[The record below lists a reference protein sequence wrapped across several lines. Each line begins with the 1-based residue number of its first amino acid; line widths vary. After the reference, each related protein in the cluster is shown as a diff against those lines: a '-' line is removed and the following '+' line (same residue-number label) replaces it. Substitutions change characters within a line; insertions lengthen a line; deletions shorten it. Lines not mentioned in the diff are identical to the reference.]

1 MPDISSLLSQKNI
14 QLEAE
19 AFQKFGAAVRGNETI
34 TFPQTQQQT
43 NTPINQ
49 STQGDWQSS
58 TYASRLASGYGGL
71 DPKTKFLFKVKFK
84 FSPLVRELSSSLGV
98 DFDDIQQGLT
108 FTIKQIDLPKI
119 DFKYQDVNLY
129 NFRSKV
135 LTSIE
140 YREMS
145 MIFYDDVA
153 NNSLK
158 LITVYQKLLMPIARF
173 LPKTN
178 TKLEDYGFEF
188 SENYINALDSS
199 YRSAFRGDKEGEVE
213 ILSQMTID
221 QFYVG
226 RRKSGS
232 PVESVYVNSFIFTNP
247 RISTMDINQQ
257 DYEDSEPNTI
267 TAQFNFDGLY
277 TIIENKNKADAITP
291 YLPGADILDGVT
303 QFGGTNSQ
311 EGKYGDEN
319 VFSQNSSTN
328 FGSGQGVNALVADSA
343 GGGLATKLDSLSS
356 PLQFA
361 KTQALSQVKNKT
373 IPSLAKIK
381 PAILKDTAGILGGKI
396 SQTSSEIDPNDIGS
410 I

>member
-1 MPDISSLLSQKNI
+1 MQDISSLLSQKNI
-14 QLEAE
+14 KLETE
-19 AFQKFGAAVRGNETI
+19 AFEKFGAAVRGEESI
-34 TFPQTQQQT
+34 VFPQSPQQSI
-43 NTPINQ
+43 NPINQ

-58 TYASRLASGYGGL
+58 RYASRLASGDGGL

-84 FSPLVRELSSSLGV
+84 FSPLVRGLSSSLGI

-226 RRKSGS
+226 RKKSGS
-232 PVESVYVNSFIFTNP
+232 PVESVYVNSFVFTNP

-291 YLPGADILDGVT
+291 SLQGADILDGVT

-311 EGKYGDEN
+311 EGKYSDEN
-319 VFSQNSSTN
+319 VFGQSSTN
-328 FGSGQGVNALVADSA
+328 FTFGQGTNTLVADSA
-343 GGGLATKLDSLSS
+343 GGGLATTLDSLSS

-361 KTQALSQVKNKT
+361 KTQALAQVKNKT
-373 IPSLAKIK
+373 IPNLAKIK
-381 PAILKDTAGILGGKI
+381 PAILKDTSGILGGKI
-396 SQTSSEIDPNDIGS
+396 SQTSSEIDPNDTGGA
-410 I
+410 